1 MINVALFASGNG
13 TNAEN
18 LINYFSA
25 SKEVKIK
32 LVVTNNADAGV
43 VKRAEVYKKNIQ
55 IISKQALESY
65 TDQIIDF
72 LQTEKV
78 DLIVLAG
85 FLLKIPEKLIQAFPN
100 RIINIHPALLP
111 KHGGKGMYGKF
122 VHKAVIDANE
132 KESGITAHYVNEE
145 YDKGATI
152 LQAVC
157 RVDEYETIET
167 LAAKIHELEY
177 FYFPK
182 AVEKVIDDL
191 KLQVQHLK

>member
-1 MINVALFASGNG
+1 MINVALFASGEG

-18 LINYFSA
+18 LMNYFST

-32 LVVTNNADAGV
+32 LVVTNNAEAGI
-43 VKRAEVYKKNIQ
+43 VKRAEAHKKNIQ
-55 IISKQALESY
+55 IISKQALNNY
-65 TDQIIDF
+65 TEQIIDF

-111 KHGGKGMYGKF
+111 KHGGKGMYGTR
-122 VHKAVIDANE
+122 VHEAIIQAKE
-132 KESGITAHYVNEE
+132 KESGITVHYVNEE
-145 YDKGATI
+145 YDKGAI
-152 LQAVC
+152 ISQEVC
-157 RVDEYETIET
+157 KIDESETIET
-167 LAAKIHELEY
+167 LEEKVHALEY

-182 AVEKVIDDL
+182 AVEKVIEAL
-191 KLQVQHLK
+191 KVKH

>member
-1 MINVALFASGNG
+1 MINIALFASGSG

-18 LINYFSA
+18 LINYFST

-32 LVVTNNADAGV
+32 LVVTNNAEAGI
-43 VKRAEVYKKNIQ
+43 VKRAEAHKKNIQ
-55 IISKQALESY
+55 IISKQALTNY
-65 TDQIIDF
+65 TEQIIDF

-111 KHGGKGMYGKF
+111 KHGGKGMYGHY
-122 VHKAVIDANE
+122 VHKAVIDGKE

-145 YDKGATI
+145 YDKGAII
-152 LQAVC
+152 LQAMC
-157 RVDEYETIET
+157 KVDENETPET
-167 LAAKIHELEY
+167 LAEKIHELEY

-182 AVEKVIDDL
+182 AVEKVIEEL
-191 KLQVQHLK
+191 RVKN

>member
-1 MINVALFASGNG
+1 MINVALFASGEG

-18 LINYFSA
+18 LMNYFST

-32 LVVTNNADAGV
+32 LVVTNNADAGI
-43 VKRAEVYKKNIQ
+43 VKRAELHKKNIQ
-55 IISKQALESY
+55 IISKQALTNY
-65 TDQIIDF
+65 TEQIIDF

-111 KHGGKGMYGKF
+111 KHGGKGMYGRR
-122 VHKAVIDANE
+122 VHETIMQAKE
-132 KESGITAHYVNEE
+132 TESGITVHYVNEE

-157 RVDEYETIET
+157 KIDEHETVET
-167 LAAKIHELEY
+167 LEEKIHALEY

-182 AVEKVIDDL
+182 AVEKVIEEL
-191 KLQVQHLK
+191 KTLSTKS

>member
-1 MINVALFASGNG
+1 MINVALFASGEG

-32 LVVTNNADAGV
+32 LVVSNNPEAGV
-43 VKRAEVYKKNIQ
+43 IRRAESHKKNIQ
-55 IISKQALESY
+55 LISKQALANY

-85 FLLKIPEKLIQAFPN
+85 FLLKIPEKLIQAFPK

-111 KHGGKGMYGKF
+111 KHGGKGMYGIH
-122 VHKAVIDANE
+122 VHRAVIKSKE

-145 YDKGATI
+145 YDKGAII
-152 LQAVC
+152 LQVLC
-157 RVDEYETIET
+157 KVDEQDTAET
-167 LAAKIHELEY
+167 LADKVHELEY

-182 AVEKVIDDL
+182 AVEQVIEELKV
-191 KLQVQHLK
+191 KK

>member
-1 MINVALFASGNG
+1 MINVALFASGEG

-18 LINYFSA
+18 LIHYFSA

-32 LVVTNNADAGV
+32 LVVTNNADAGI
-43 VKRAEVYKKNIQ
+43 VKRAELHKKNIQ
-55 IISKQALESY
+55 IISKQALTNY
-65 TDQIIDF
+65 TEQIIDF

-111 KHGGKGMYGKF
+111 KYGGKGMYGRH
-122 VHKAVIDANE
+122 VHEAVIKAKE
-132 KESGITAHYVNEE
+132 KESGITVHYVNEE

-152 LQAVC
+152 LQELC
-157 RVDEYETIET
+157 KVDEHETIET
-167 LAAKIHELEY
+167 LEEKIRTLEH

-182 AVEKVIDDL
+182 AVEKVIEEL
-191 KLQVQHLK
+191 RSTQRNQ